1 MRIVP
6 PKGRGP
12 APGTEGFFVY
22 AQRFDIVPQLN
33 PSFSARYGP
42 YPDPVTSMYLLKR
55 CTQTDGSC
63 MGDIISLGQLRCAV
77 ELTPSF
83 GKQADR
89 WLTKESSLEY
99 NNEFWLAGYFDKETF
114 FALHG

>member
-6 PKGRGP
+6 RKGRGP
-12 APGTEGFFVY
+12 APGTEGFLVY
-22 AQRFDIVPQLN
+22 TQRFDIVLQLN

-55 CTQTDGSC
+55 STWADGSH
-63 MGDIISLGQLRCAV
+63 MGDIIPLRQLCSAI

-89 WLTKESSLEY
+89 RLTKENSLEY
-99 NNEFWLAGYFDKETF
+99 SNEFWLAGYFDKETF
-114 FALHG
+114 FALH